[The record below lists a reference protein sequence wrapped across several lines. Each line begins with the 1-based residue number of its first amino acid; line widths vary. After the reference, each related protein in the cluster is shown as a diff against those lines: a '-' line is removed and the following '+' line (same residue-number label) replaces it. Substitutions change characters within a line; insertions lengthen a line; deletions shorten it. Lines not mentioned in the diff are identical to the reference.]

1 MHGGRTGAKTRVF
14 DSFFYMHFCVLSLAS
29 LYERHEEAMLVVGD
43 VEGVLRFRIICERAH
58 TVRSSWRKNKKKTR
72 CRKCLVFN
80 GHEKSSAGK
89 IFPLTVKSKET
100 WIPG

>member
-1 MHGGRTGAKTRVF
+1 
-14 DSFFYMHFCVLSLAS
+14 
-29 LYERHEEAMLVVGD
+29 MLVVGD

-80 GHEKSSAGK
+80 GHEKSSTRK
-89 IFPLTVKSKET
+89 IFPFDCKIEGNLDSGVELNALSDEILKMTK
-100 WIPG
+100 